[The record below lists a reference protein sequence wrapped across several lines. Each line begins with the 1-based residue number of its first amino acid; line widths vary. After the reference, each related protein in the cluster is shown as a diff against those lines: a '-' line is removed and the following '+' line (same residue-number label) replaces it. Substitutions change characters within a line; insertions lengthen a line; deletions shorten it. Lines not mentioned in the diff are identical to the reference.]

1 MPKRIAQ
8 TISLTELFRRFP
20 TEAHCVKWL
29 EAARWSGKPVCPHCG
44 GMDNLSQP
52 KSKPFHYWHKDC
64 RKFFTVKTGTAMH
77 SSKTPTQNWMV
88 AIYLVMTARKGVS
101 SMQLSKELGVQQ
113 KTAWYMLQ
121 RIREACRRGDF
132 KLANVVEADETYIGG
147 KESSKHDAKKLK
159 AGRGAVGKTPVAG
172 VRERGGKVVA
182 KPVKRTDAATLIN
195 FVEANVAP
203 GATVN
208 TDEAGAYQGLPTL
221 INGFRH
227 ETVKHGEGEYVRG
240 EAHTNGMESVWAVF
254 KRSVQGTWHHVSPKH
269 LARYVNEAAFRL
281 NDGNCEVD
289 TLDRMLRFAQGI
301 GGKRIAYAELT
312 A

>member
-1 MPKRIAQ
+1 
-8 TISLTELFRRFP
+8 
-20 TEAHCVKWL
+20 
-29 EAARWSGKPVCPHCG
+29 
-44 GMDNLSQP
+44 MDNLSQP
-52 KSKPFHYWHKDC
+52 KSKPYHYWHKDC

-77 SSKTPTQNWMV
+77 ASKTPTQNWMV
-88 AIYLVMTARKGVS
+88 AIYSVLTARKGVS

-132 KLANVVEADETYIGG
+132 KLANVVEVDETYIGG
-147 KESSKHDAKKLK
+147 KEGNKHDAKKLK

-182 KPVKRTDAATLIN
+182 KPVNRTDAATLVN

-208 TDEAGAYQGLPTL
+208 TDEARAYQGLPTP

-240 EAHTNGMESVWAVF
+240 EAHTNGIESVWAVF

-269 LARYVNEAAFRL
+269 LGRYVNEAAFRL
-281 NDGNCEVD
+281 NEGNCEVD
-289 TLDRMLRFAQGI
+289 TLERMQRFAQGI
-301 GGKRIAYAELT
+301 GGKRIPYAELT